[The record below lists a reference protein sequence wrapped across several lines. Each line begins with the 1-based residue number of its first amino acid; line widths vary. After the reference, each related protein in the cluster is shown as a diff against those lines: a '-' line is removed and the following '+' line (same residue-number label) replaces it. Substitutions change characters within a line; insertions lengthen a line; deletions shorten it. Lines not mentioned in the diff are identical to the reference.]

1 MTNQDVIFVEKIRKG
16 YENLFAT
23 PLHVNDILLGKS
35 LLLFLLAYPY
45 IILLTTILLIILYL
59 YNHPISVFYSVL
71 QLLII
76 FPVTLFSIST
86 IIVAIIM
93 QFKSGQQL
101 IQILMFLI
109 IFVIFGG
116 IFSIPAITG
125 IKIDLS
131 QNTLPPLFDI
141 QLVFAVLA
149 IIMMALAY
157 ILLHYIDKEKI
168 VMTS

>member
-1 MTNQDVIFVEKIRKG
+1 
-16 YENLFAT
+16 
-23 PLHVNDILLGKS
+23 
-35 LLLFLLAYPY
+35 
-45 IILLTTILLIILYL
+45 
-59 YNHPISVFYSVL
+59 
-71 QLLII
+71 
-76 FPVTLFSIST
+76 
-86 IIVAIIM
+86 M